1 MEKEMLVVVKL
12 KDGMF
17 NKLTSFINSNDG
29 LEERRKFAT
38 VEKSISGSAS
48 DKRYAFFKMFIHDEE
63 ALHGFLRGNKITKPI
78 MDETLE
84 SYTVYNLEIAKHF
97 GFI

>member
-1 MEKEMLVVVKL
+1 
-12 KDGMF
+12 
-17 NKLTSFINSNDG
+17 
-29 LEERRKFAT
+29 
-38 VEKSISGSAS
+38 
-48 DKRYAFFKMFIHDEE
+48 MFIHDKE
-63 ALHGFLRGNKITKPI
+63 ALHSFLRGNKITKPI